1 MVGEGVVV
9 MMMMTMMRLVVVVV
23 WGCVWAISLQL
34 RCGDRL
40 VGLTLRPFISPGVVA
55 DTQRCEVCLGEIV
68 LLLPVMA
75 LFTD

>member
-1 MVGEGVVV
+1 MVGEEVVV
-9 MMMMTMMRLVVVVV
+9 MMMMVLVVVV

-34 RCGDRL
+34 RCEDRL

-55 DTQRCEVCLGEIV
+55 DTQRCEVCLREIV